1 MAAAPANP
9 GSKIIK
15 KGEVIFKEG
24 EKAQVLYLIQSGQ
37 VSLQITRG
45 KPIELFTVGAMQ
57 VIGDHALSGMG
68 TNPHSAVALVETRL
82 LELPLDAV
90 KTQLD
95 GASQF
100 VKLLSKSLLDR
111 SKLLQ
116 AELKS
121 IRMERD
127 SQPCPPDQMAKIFA
141 TLYHVSRMK
150 GEAQKDGSLVVP
162 WPVTKQYGQ
171 RVFLESPKR
180 LESAARIFVKL
191 GLASFV
197 MQKNEDDPEA
207 PEEIGKLILKKPELI
222 EWAFEH
228 WQYYYFKGG
237 KTELLKTDEK
247 VMQVTAALVA
257 YGEELEI
264 DRNGA
269 VRIEFSTVV
278 EKFKADSGVVLNAD
292 FFGVME
298 TKGLF
303 LKRVPTEKGV
313 LLQFE
318 IKEFAR
324 WSQIWTVL
332 KEIEKWNEKGMVDD
346 EPGFDPRKFKKAIS
360 ANACPSCGHGFEG
373 APKFCAECGGKITV
387 AAA

>member
-1 MAAAPANP
+1 MSSPAQP
-9 GSKIIK
+9 GARIVK

-24 EKAQVLYLIQSGQ
+24 DKANVLYLIQSGQ

-57 VIGDHALSGMG
+57 VIGDHAVSGMG
-68 TNPHSAVALVETRL
+68 LHPHSAVALVESKV
-82 LELPLDAV
+82 LELPLEAV
-90 KTQLD
+90 KTQID

-127 SQPCPPDQMAKIFA
+127 SQACPPDQLAKIFA
-141 TLYHVSRMK
+141 TLYHSARIK
-150 GEAQKDGSLVVP
+150 GEVQKDGSILVP
-162 WPVTKQYGQ
+162 WPVTKQYAQ
-171 RVFLESPKR
+171 RVFLESPRR
-180 LESAARIFVKL
+180 LEAAARIFLKL
-191 GLASFV
+191 GQASFV
-197 MQKNEDDPEA
+197 MEKIEEDPEA
-207 PEEIGKLILKKPELI
+207 PEELSKVVFKKPEII
-222 EWAFEH
+222 EWVFEH

-247 VMQVTAALVA
+247 VMQVAAALVA
-257 YGEELEI
+257 YGEELEA
-264 DRNGA
+264 DRNGS
-269 VRIEFSTVV
+269 VRIDFAAVV
-278 EKFKADSGVVLNAD
+278 ERFKAESGITLNAD

-298 TKGLF
+298 AKGLF

-313 LLQFE
+313 LLQYE
-318 IKEFAR
+318 IREFAR

-332 KEIEKWNEKGMVDD
+332 KEIERWNDKGTIDMD
-346 EPGFDPRKFKKAIS
+346 EPAFDPRSFKKAAS
-360 ANACPSCGHGFEG
+360 GLQCPSCGHGYEG
-373 APKFCAECGGKITV
+373 APKFCAECGGKIAT
-387 AAA
+387 AA

>member
-1 MAAAPANP
+1 MSAEKPSS
-9 GSKIIK
+9 GSRILK
-15 KGEVIFKEG
+15 KGEVLFKEG
-24 EKAQVLYLIQSGQ
+24 DKAQVLYLIQSGQ

-45 KPIELFTVGAMQ
+45 KPIELFTVGANAI
-57 VIGDHALSGMG
+57 VGDHALSGMG
-68 TNPHSAVALVETRL
+68 TNPHSAVALVETKL
-82 LELPLDAV
+82 LELPLEAV
-90 KTQLD
+90 KTQLE

-116 AELKS
+116 TELKS

-141 TLYHVSRMK
+141 TLYHTARMK

-162 WPVTKQYGQ
+162 WPLTKQYAQ

-191 GLASFV
+191 GLGSFV
-197 MQKNEDDPEA
+197 MQKNEEDPEA
-207 PEEIGKLILKKPELI
+207 PEEIGKLILTKPDLI
-222 EWAFEH
+222 EWTFEH

-257 YGEELEI
+257 YGEELEA

-278 EKFKADSGVVLNAD
+278 EKFKAESGVVLNAD

-298 TKGLF
+298 GKGLF
-303 LKRVPTEKGV
+303 LKRVPTDKGV
-313 LLQFE
+313 LLQYE

-332 KEIEKWNEKGMVDD
+332 KEIERWNEKGMVDD
-346 EPGFDPRKFKKAIS
+346 EPAFDPRKFKKATS
-360 ANACPSCGHGFEG
+360 ANACPSCGTGYEG

-387 AAA
+387 AA